1 MEMDDLKVD
10 LQHKYFPS
18 GSSQM
23 NTAIAPVIELTL
35 LLRIGYGV
43 LPCTSLQCDLTPVI
57 IRQQFVWLKTTT
69 YEWGFEKLCWKLSDL
84 LKSWKLQNK
93 DVLAMIIQNN
103 SNSKLCPYSFHHHAI
118 NLIINN
124 VNNLTWYHLVLHM
137 CKRIGLWTCRNC
149 WRARTLIELAVLIK
163 IHPISYWPNGW
174 RGWQNLESSLRSF

>member
-1 MEMDDLKVD
+1 
-10 LQHKYFPS
+10 
-18 GSSQM
+18 M

-35 LLRIGYGV
+35 LLRIGYSV

-69 YEWGFEKLCWKLSDL
+69 YEWGFEKLCWKFSDL

-118 NLIINN
+118 NLTINN

-149 WRARTLIELAVLIK
+149 WRACTLTELALLKKIHLQLRHSSHLILAQWMTGLTESGVFIK
-163 IHPISYWPNGW
+163 II
-174 RGWQNLESSLRSF
+174 LETFTMWI